1 MSDTKKIKINP
12 NIFKIAHKTNKNKTI
27 KAYQPVSPNLLRNK
41 FIQNVLKKK
50 NDTIQKNS
58 STSKPLVS
66 SPPTEADKYTNEFN
80 ESIEYLQMLSNES
93 KHKTAQL
100 KKESDKKNV
109 LKELQKTIRAPN
121 IQQYNTPPP
130 LRIHLELPNELQ
142 IQPVK
147 PELNI
152 DDFQTFDT
160 IYKTPSH
167 YNVDNSVPYGCLK
180 GGVKKTYKAYKNM
193 VPETTPPLPMSLPP
207 PPPPSE
213 RELKLNKMKEAI
225 LFQSNIKKQKELSSA
240 FTSASTHALT
250 LTPTHTTVNPLPKT
264 SSLIPSTQGPRK
276 IKTTTLRKF
285 MLGKSKTTRSIGV
298 LIKNNNTKKNVID
311 NIKELKRL
319 PLKEVKEGLQKSN
332 LIKCGSNAPNDVLRQ
347 MYESSMLAGDITN
360 MNKDLILH
368 NLVNEK
374 NRDF

>member
-12 NIFKIAHKTNKNKTI
+12 NIFKIAHTTNKNKTI

-58 STSKPLVS
+58 STSKPPAS
-66 SPPTEADKYTNEFN
+66 SPQPEADKYTNEFK

-121 IQQYNTPPP
+121 ILQYNTPAPTP
-130 LRIHLELPNELQ
+130 LRINLELPNELQ

-147 PELNI
+147 PDLNI
-152 DDFQTFDT
+152 DDFQTFDA
-160 IYKTPSH
+160 IYKTPTH
-167 YNVDNSVPYGCLK
+167 YKVDNSVPYGCLK
-180 GGVKKTYKAYKNM
+180 GGVKKTYKSYKNI
-193 VPETTPPLPMSLPP
+193 VPETTPTLPMSLPP

-213 RELKLNKMKEAI
+213 RELKLNKMKETI

-240 FTSASTHALT
+240 ST
-250 LTPTHTTVNPLPKT
+250 LTPSSSTSISTSNPLPKT
-264 SSLIPSTQGPRK
+264 SSHGPRK

-285 MLGKSKTTRSIGV
+285 VLGKSKTTRSIGV

-311 NIKELKRL
+311 KIKELKRI
-319 PLKEVKEGLQKSN
+319 PLKEVKAGLQKSN

-374 NRDF
+374 NREF